1 MTEQHNPQH
10 WSQLDTEE
18 QIRFWQGIDNG
29 HVGSFLV
36 SPEKKRTRRR
46 RGEHSTKPKCENPSW
61 FRPSHYKA
69 LGGQLGHAYNR
80 LVKKDPLT
88 GQHSLRMHMSLHP
101 FYVRERQRAGR
112 KYAFRPEKQ
121 RLLDALWPVLFG
133 PVATD
138 PALPCYAVLDAGRV
152 PGLPD
157 LLAGSGLKHACLFRD
172 EGGGDLQQAAPW
184 IVEMRDENS
193 FVRNLF
199 TRGAAPWQMWDRR
212 PGIFLRSAASLDD
225 LRRHFRKFVRLYS
238 QQTQS
243 WHFFRFYTPEIA
255 RTVGQTAGTPED
267 ETTTTAVQGEKA

>member
-1 MTEQHNPQH
+1 MAVRVTVLLCHHAGHAILPAAVNLLKTEVNVAAPDDR
-10 WSQLDTEE
+10 LDD
-18 QIRFWQGIDNG
+18 IWALSGPVPGIGGQAGPEAALSSDAA
-29 HVGSFLV
+29 V
-36 SPEKKRTRRR
+36 STPALNMRVIAPVEPLDGQFGAEKKK
-46 RGEHSTKPKCENPSW
+46 SVP
-61 FRPSHYKA
+61 
-69 LGGQLGHAYNR
+69 
-80 LVKKDPLT
+80 
-88 GQHSLRMHMSLHP
+88 
-101 FYVRERQRAGR
+101 
-112 KYAFRPEKQ
+112 
-121 RLLDALWPVLFG
+121 DALWPVLFG

-184 IVEMRDENS
+184 IVEIRDENS

-255 RTVGQTAGTPED
+255 RTVVAAFDARQLAGFGAPLRLIACPARGAGFCVMTPS
-267 ETTTTAVQGEKA
+267 TGTGGA